1 MAAYEKLAKLAY
13 KLHQMT
19 DRGKIS
25 WQETMT
31 AGVYQASFSDYSVQI
46 SIEQSGREP
55 VVRIGIF
62 GTDGNELESFT
73 DEELSPE
80 WLSEFEG
87 IAGAF
92 GMMYGTYQTARRVA
106 LGTEKAINQ
115 ILSALEYDDEIPF

>member
-1 MAAYEKLAKLAY
+1 MAAYEKLATLAY
-13 KLHQMT
+13 RLHQMT

-31 AGVYQASFSDYSVQI
+31 SGVYQASFSDYSVQI

-55 VVRIGIF
+55 DVRISIF

-73 DEELSPE
+73 DEDLSPE

-87 IAGAF
+87 ITGAF

-106 LGTEKAINQ
+106 LGTEQAINQ
-115 ILSALEYDDEIPF
+115 ILSALEDDDEIPF